1 MDKEFTLISSLPKG
15 LPVPLEKCLEDRV
28 RAVRTAKGQYKR
40 KFFTQDVRRILPG
53 VEVQA

>member
-53 VEVQA
+53 MEV